1 MDPARSSTYG
11 LSGDI
16 SQNGPI
22 KIGGYYNA
30 LRKKHEASKEF
41 LLMVTLVMLVM
52 LGQFPSVYGVNIVV
66 FTKKCLYWCQLV
78 PDFVI
83 INLQDFNVNWD
94 LDC

>member
-1 MDPARSSTYG
+1 MASVARVEFG
-11 LSGDI
+11 
-16 SQNGPI
+16 
-22 KIGGYYNA
+22 
-30 LRKKHEASKEF
+30 SKEF
-41 LLMVTLVMLVM
+41 LLMVTLVMLV
-52 LGQFPSVYGVNIVV
+52 LEGQFPSVYGVNIVV